1 MCSAFY
7 FNNLVQL
14 WNESVEHFHMCNNN
28 TYTVTREYTP
38 TQFKIAENE
47 MLVFMKLEKL
57 IRLYVKQLRQL
68 IRTVCT
74 LEAKQPKYNN
84 SNTQSNG
91 KSQTKQFKLE
101 MSIGSNSAVS
111 WEQNLTQTAIYFLY
125 FAHLFLYTLAYYVKF
140 PNNTRMRFETSNSID
155 KLWTKQQ
162 AAIFTFQ
169 IHSEKNTRNTI
180 SINLQHKN
188 HFA

>member
-7 FNNLVQL
+7 FNNLAQL
-14 WNESVEHFHMCNNN
+14 WNGSVEHFHMCNNN
-28 TYTVTREYTP
+28 TYTVTREHTL
-38 TQFKIAENE
+38 TQFKIAENA

-68 IRTVCT
+68 FRTVCT

-111 WEQNLTQTAIYFLY
+111 WEQNLTQTAIYFSILCPPIFVHTSLLREISQQHRNEVRNFELEGNGERNSRLRY
-125 FAHLFLYTLAYYVKF
+125 SFFKF
-140 PNNTRMRFETSNSID
+140 IR
-155 KLWTKQQ
+155 KKCTK
-162 AAIFTFQ
+162 
-169 IHSEKNTRNTI
+169 HNKY
-180 SINLQHKN
+180 
-188 HFA
+188 